1 MRAHSASTISQS
13 LGRGPLSH
21 WRGKR
26 RDLPR
31 ADDQS
36 QEQVAQ
42 KLLHYLGNRFG
53 AELRYSQQPV
63 PVTDGWE
70 TFIYHFKLQK
80 NRALPMEDQ
89 HDPLL
94 QLEPVVNDLP
104 AGFDALRAEARAE
117 GYLFVER
124 LFTEWMSHTNRFDR
138 QGEVLFAA
146 RMNGVL
152 AGIGG
157 ITIEPVVPG
166 AVRMRRFYI
175 RRVFRRNRVG
185 HRLATA
191 LLYRVDVGRTITV
204 NAAPASFSFW
214 ESVGFQPNHRDRH
227 THILVR

>member
-1 MRAHSASTISQS
+1 MAFRSFKGSSSGGQLVANPVGPAWIHPIPQHVARLARHLSTV
-13 LGRGPLSH
+13 
-21 WRGKR
+21 R
-26 RDLPR
+26 REE
-31 ADDQS
+31 S
-36 QEQVAQ
+36 C
-42 KLLHYLGNRFG
+42 
-53 AELRYSQQPV
+53 QP
-63 PVTDGWE
+63 
-70 TFIYHFKLQK
+70 K

-89 HDPLL
+89 HDRLL

-138 QGEVLFAA
+138 EGEALLAA
-146 RMNGVL
+146 QMNGVL

-175 RRVFRRNRVG
+175 RPVFRRNRVG

-191 LLYRVDVGRTITV
+191 LLNRVGRR
-204 NAAPASFSFW
+204 PA
-214 ESVGFQPNHRDRH
+214 D
-227 THILVR
+227 